1 MKLGVYP
8 ARSSARDESLQRVSS
23 SPKPRLTTLTL
34 LITDLLALLMSAGVA
49 AQVWVLINSDVNLAL
64 FFGLWPTLCLFA
76 LGYALAGLYPGVG
89 LGPVEELRRLSVV
102 STALY
107 LGTIVVLFLA
117 EDLEMQSRGIFLSSW
132 LLSLLLLPLGR
143 AATRELFS
151 KQTWW
156 GLPVLV
162 FGAGNTSNVLVRRL
176 IDNPGLGFKVLACLD
191 DDTGKGDSVHGVPV
205 IHSLSRAPELARA
218 FGVRHLL
225 VAMPSVEP
233 GALGRLLQRYA
244 GVFPYLIVVP
254 DLFGLPSL
262 GLSVRDLAGV
272 IGLQVRQNLL
282 LPHNRLLKRCLDVLL
297 MLPLALL
304 ALPIVAVAAL
314 WVRAVSPGN
323 PFYAQEREGF
333 GGKRIRVWKLRTMF
347 EDADALLKTH
357 LQAHPEARREWERFY
372 KLKNDPRILPGIGA
386 VLRKTSLDELPQVWN
401 ILKGDMSIVGPRPFP
416 YYHLEPFSDE
426 FRALRRQVVPGLT
439 GMWQV
444 SSRSEGDLE
453 VQERLDSYYIRN
465 WSLWLDLYLIART
478 PWAVLFGRGAY

>member
-1 MKLGVYP
+1 MKLGASYMS
-8 ARSSARDESLQRVSS
+8 RSTVRDDSLRRVSS
-23 SPKPRLTTLTL
+23 PRPRLTTLTL
-34 LITDLLALLMSAGVA
+34 LATDLLALFVA
-49 AQVWVLINSDVNLAL
+49 AGAAALLWALVNPDINLAL
-64 FFGLWPTLCLFA
+64 FFGLWPVLCLFT
-76 LGYALAGLYPGVG
+76 LGYALAGLYPAAG

-117 EDLEMQSRGIFLSSW
+117 EDLTMQSRGAFVASW
-132 LLSLLLLPLGR
+132 LLTLLLLPLGR
-143 AATRELFS
+143 AAARELFS
-151 KQTWW
+151 KKTWW

-162 FGAGNTSNVLVRRL
+162 FGAGHTSNLLVRRL
-176 IDNPGLGFKVLACLD
+176 IDQPGLGLKVLACLD
-191 DDTGKGDSVHGVPV
+191 DDADKGDSVHGVPV
-205 IHSLSRAPELARA
+205 IHSLAKAPELART

-262 GLSVRDLAGV
+262 SLSVRDLAGV

-297 MLPLALL
+297 ILPLALL
-304 ALPIVAVAAL
+304 ALPVVALAAL
-314 WVRAVSPGN
+314 WVMAVNPGN
-323 PFYAQEREGF
+323 PFYAQEREGY
-333 GGKRIRVWKLRTMF
+333 GGKKIKVWKLRTMF
-347 EDADALLKTH
+347 ENADTLLEAH
-357 LQAHPEARREWERFY
+357 LRKHPKARAEWERFY
-372 KLKNDPRILPGIGA
+372 KLKNDPRILPGVGA
-386 VLRKTSLDELPQVWN
+386 ALRKTSLDELPQVWN
-401 ILKGDMSIVGPRPFP
+401 ILKGDMSLVGPRPFP

-453 VQERLDSYYIRN
+453 VQETLDSYYIRN